1 MSILEGYPLSED
13 LVGSG
18 GGRGGGRKEEKQESS
33 HNASLWLSCRMS
45 GYTHMDRG
53 VYLCQKGPGRGWS
66 PDQRHLLPSSIP
78 PLKLG
83 KMGEEEEVIPCT
95 FAPPR
100 KTTAYLNL
108 HTPPFTRRSYI
119 DFYLRMC
126 II

>member
-1 MSILEGYPLSED
+1 MSILVGYPLSED
-13 LVGSG
+13 LVGG
-18 GGRGGGRKEEKQESS
+18 GSRSRLTISACGFHEV
-33 HNASLWLSCRMS
+33 A

-83 KMGEEEEVIPCT
+83 KMGEEEEVIPYT

-100 KTTAYLNL
+100 PVERLLLT
-108 HTPPFTRRSYI
+108 
-119 DFYLRMC
+119 
-126 II
+126 